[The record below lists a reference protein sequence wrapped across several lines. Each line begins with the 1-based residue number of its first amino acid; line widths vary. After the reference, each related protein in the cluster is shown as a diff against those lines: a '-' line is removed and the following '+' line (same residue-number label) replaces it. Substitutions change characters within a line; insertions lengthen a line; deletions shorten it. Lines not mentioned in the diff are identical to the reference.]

1 MRKND
6 FWLILVLA
14 VLALGSWFLFH
25 SRTADRD
32 KVLVVRKDQQVIQRI
47 ELKKVTS
54 ETKLIIPVDHG
65 ELVVAYDREGGQVV
79 SRSASARAKSPG
91 PARPSPAYRK
101 KSC

>member
-47 ELKKVTS
+47 ELKK
-54 ETKLIIPVDHG
+54 
-65 ELVVAYDREGGQVV
+65 
-79 SRSASARAKSPG
+79 SP
-91 PARPSPAYRK
+91 RK
-101 KSC
+101 PN